1 MPNTSAASAE
11 AEIPARSRNGLRVFA
26 FVANPIMPKQSEA
39 LVLRT
44 YPFHEAD
51 LLVTLFTRAEGKV
64 KGVAKSA
71 KRSKRRFGGA
81 LEPLTHVVA
90 HWQDKERQELAR
102 FDSFDI
108 VASPLAAEVSYPR
121 VLALEYVAEVLDQLL
136 PDREPNDSIFR
147 LALSVVAHLRSDAI
161 WMPLTYF
168 DLWIVRLIGL
178 LPDLSACAACGE
190 ALNGSRAY
198 FHPLAD
204 GLLCPSHKRL
214 ASTEISSESRTT
226 ATEMFRSPAEN
237 FAGAAWPRQRG
248 ADLRRFLAQRIERHI
263 EKKLITAAM
272 LDKL

>member
-1 MPNTSAASAE
+1 
-11 AEIPARSRNGLRVFA
+11 
-26 FVANPIMPKQSEA
+26 MPKQSEA

-64 KGVAKSA
+64 RGVAKAA

-90 HWQDKERQELAR
+90 HWEEKERQELAR
-102 FDSFDI
+102 LDSFDI
-108 VASPLAAEVSYPR
+108 VASPLAAQVTYAR

-147 LALSVVAHLRSDAI
+147 LALSVVGQLQSDAI

-168 DLWIVRLIGL
+168 DLWIIRLIGL
-178 LPDLSACAACGE
+178 LPDLSLCVLCGE
-190 ALNGSRAY
+190 TLNGSRAY

-204 GLLCPSHKRL
+204 GLMCVHHKRL
-214 ASTEISSESRTT
+214 ASIEISAESR
-226 ATEMFRSPAEN
+226 AIAAEMFRAPVES
-237 FAGAAWPRQRG
+237 FAGAAWPRVRG

-263 EKKLITAAM
+263 EKKLVTAAM
-272 LDKL
+272 LDRLD

>member
-1 MPNTSAASAE
+1 
-11 AEIPARSRNGLRVFA
+11 
-26 FVANPIMPKQSEA
+26 MPKQSEA

-51 LLVTLFTRAEGKV
+51 LLVTLFTRLEGKV
-64 KGVAKSA
+64 RGVAKSA

-81 LEPLTHVVA
+81 LEPLTHVTA
-90 HWQDKERQELAR
+90 HWHDKEGQELAR
-102 FDSFDI
+102 LDSFDI
-108 VASPLAAEVSYPR
+108 IVSPLAAEVSYPR
-121 VLALEYVAEVLDQLL
+121 VLALEYVSEVIDQLL

-147 LALSVVAHLRSDAI
+147 LALSVIGQLQSDAV

-178 LPDLSACAACGE
+178 LPSLNECAQCGA

-204 GLLCPSHKRL
+204 GLLCPHDKRL
-214 ASTEISSESRTT
+214 ASTEISADSRTV
-226 ATEMFRSPAEN
+226 AAEMFRSPVET
-237 FAGAAWPRQRG
+237 FAGARWPRQRA

-263 EKKLITAAM
+263 EKKLVTAAM
-272 LDKL
+272 LDRLG

>member
-1 MPNTSAASAE
+1 M
-11 AEIPARSRNGLRVFA
+11 V
-26 FVANPIMPKQSEA
+26 QSEA

-64 KGVAKSA
+64 RGVAKSA

-90 HWQDKERQELAR
+90 HWQEKEGQELAR
-102 FDSFDI
+102 LDSFDI
-108 VASPLAAEVSYPR
+108 IASPLTVQVSYQR
-121 VLALEYVAEVLDQLL
+121 LLALEYVAEIIDQLL

-147 LALSVVAHLRSDAI
+147 LALSIVGQLHSDAV

-178 LPDLSACAACGE
+178 LPDLSECVKCGA

-204 GLLCPSHKRL
+204 GLMCARDKRL
-214 ASTEISSESRTT
+214 ASTEISSESRAL
-226 ATEMFRSPAEN
+226 ATEIFRSPVETFVGN
-237 FAGAAWPRQRG
+237 PWPRQRA
-248 ADLRRFLAQRIERHI
+248 ADLRKFLSQRIERHI

-272 LDKL
+272 LDRLG